1 MNFFTLAL
9 DGGEWSTSRPGR
21 FTAGPRAILDAVVI
35 RNIPTTWRV
44 SDSRTPFLNN
54 TTELQ
59 FSSAESAL
67 FISANG
73 YAILKQ
79 KYRKIRLEENL
90 DEIQTYLLGKFLQYY
105 KDTVKININ
114 YIL

>member
-1 MNFFTLAL
+1 MKLYWGRGGIARCSLTLAL
-9 DGGEWSTSRPGR
+9 DGSEWSASRPGS
-21 FTAGPRAILDAVVI
+21 FIPGPRAVLDAVVK
-35 RNIPTTWRV
+35 RNIPTTWQV

-67 FISANG
+67 FLSVNG

-79 KYRKIRLEENL
+79 KYSKICLKENS
-90 DEIQTYLLGKFLQYY
+90 D
-105 KDTVKININ
+105 
-114 YIL
+114 